1 VADLV
6 WPIASVGIAAMIA
19 LIAVMLFWKI
29 RKDRESGFPM
39 RDERT
44 SKILGK
50 AATYSLY
57 IGSYFIISLL
67 FTFIIG
73 KEFYDLPDVDAGYP
87 LIASLLV
94 YNVSFLVLRW
104 YFGRK
109 GE

>member
-1 VADLV
+1 MTDLV
-6 WPIASVGIAAMIA
+6 WPTTSVGIVTIITLLAIA
-19 LIAVMLFWKI
+19 LFWKI
-29 RKDRESGFPM
+29 RKDRKSGFPT

-44 SKILGK
+44 SKISGK

-57 IGSYFIISLL
+57 IGSYFILALL
-67 FTFIIG
+67 FTLIIG
-73 KEFYDLPDVDAGYP
+73 REFFGLPDIEAGYP

-94 YNVSFLVLRW
+94 YNVSFAVLHW

>member
-1 VADLV
+1 MTDLA
-6 WPIASVGIAAMIA
+6 WPMVSVGIAAMIA
-19 LIAVMLFWKI
+19 LIAVVALWKMH
-29 RKDRESGFPM
+29 KDRKSGFPL

-57 IGSYFIISLL
+57 IGSYFILALL
-67 FTFIIG
+67 FTNIIG
-73 KEFYDLPDVDAGYP
+73 KEFYGLPDVDAGYP
-87 LIASLLV
+87 LVASLLV
-94 YNVSFLVLRW
+94 YNVSFFLLRW

>member
-1 VADLV
+1 MADLM
-6 WPIASVGIAAMIA
+6 WPITSAGIATIIA
-19 LIAVMLFWKI
+19 LIAILVFWKM
-29 RKDRESGFPM
+29 RKERKSGFPAQ
-39 RDERT
+39 DERT

-57 IGSYFIISLL
+57 IGSYFILALL

-94 YNVSFLVLRW
+94 YTVSFLILRW
-104 YFGRK
+104 YLGRK

>member
-1 VADLV
+1 
-6 WPIASVGIAAMIA
+6 MIA
-19 LIAVMLFWKI
+19 LIAVLMFWKI
-29 RKDRESGFPM
+29 RKERKLGFPM
-39 RDERT
+39 QDERT

-57 IGSYFIISLL
+57 IGSYFIIALL

-73 KEFYDLPDVDAGYP
+73 KEFYGLPDVDAGYP

-94 YNVSFLVLRW
+94 YNVSFIVLRW
-104 YFGRK
+104 YLGRK